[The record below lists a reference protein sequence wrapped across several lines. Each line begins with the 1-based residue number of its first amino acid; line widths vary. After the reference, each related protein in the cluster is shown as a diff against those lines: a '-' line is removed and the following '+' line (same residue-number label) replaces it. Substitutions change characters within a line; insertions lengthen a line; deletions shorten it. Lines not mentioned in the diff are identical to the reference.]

1 MEDKRRTKD
10 RCKEGRSGNK
20 TGVGKRRFTGDWE
33 RRIWL
38 CERLVRTVEVRME
51 FGAEIWGWRKW
62 KKVEAM
68 QERWIRWTPR
78 YMVREEIRKEKLRIG
93 NREKASRI

>member
-20 TGVGKRRFTGDWE
+20 TGVGKRRCTGDWE

-51 FGAEIWGWRKW
+51 FGAEI
-62 KKVEAM
+62 
-68 QERWIRWTPR
+68 
-78 YMVREEIRKEKLRIG
+78 
-93 NREKASRI
+93 

>member
-1 MEDKRRTKD
+1 
-10 RCKEGRSGNK
+10 
-20 TGVGKRRFTGDWE
+20 
-33 RRIWL
+33 
-38 CERLVRTVEVRME
+38 ME
-51 FGAEIWGWRKW
+51 FGAEIWGWREW

-68 QERWIRWTPR
+68 QERWIRWTPG